1 MTLSEKVSYLKG
13 VAEGLSFDPQ
23 QSKEGKLIA
32 IMMDVLEHMALTI
45 EDNDD
50 SIQALADQVDELD
63 DALSGLESA
72 VCDELDLPGEDDA
85 DEEDAILGEDEF
97 FELECPHCQDVIV
110 VDQDVL
116 EAGQVTCPNCGQAFS
131 VELTYEDEDASDE
144 EDE

>member
-85 DEEDAILGEDEF
+85 DRHRRHLEHARLHPLPRTSASRLGRSRRPVMPS
-97 FELECPHCQDVIV
+97 LR
-110 VDQDVL
+110 
-116 EAGQVTCPNCGQAFS
+116 
-131 VELTYEDEDASDE
+131 
-144 EDE
+144 